1 MNCEIGCCLATQLL
15 SSLNLAL
22 RMAKAPVW
30 WTASRAFILPM
41 CTTHAALGRMVPHYD
56 PTPHSAPCVCAEEP
70 TPPIGSAR
78 LSYAKTLQLL
88 NNRMVKRMTI
98 MADGKLALVEVPIY
112 MGGHDYDTQRYD
124 ASDFSA
130 LYAREFPEW
139 RMEMLRYYVELP
151 GDFWQE
157 SNLHRLIKRSM
168 PHRTGDG
175 CALGP
180 LPRPPFTRQSSRTSD
195 LSMSQWILLR
205 QHAYIHTQ

>member
-1 MNCEIGCCLATQLL
+1 MLSPWLATCSHPEPPLHC
-15 SSLNLAL
+15 
-22 RMAKAPVW
+22 R
-30 WTASRAFILPM
+30 
-41 CTTHAALGRMVPHYD
+41 VPH
-56 PTPHSAPCVCAEEP
+56 AEEP

-157 SNLHRLIKRSM
+157 SNLHRLIKQSL
-168 PHRTGDG
+168 PQRTGDG
-175 CALGP
+175 CAPHRPQPHLHQERSHSAMP
-180 LPRPPFTRQSSRTSD
+180 VLENAEPRRRCDRSAVVCSPAAVPPTRQ
-195 LSMSQWILLR
+195 
-205 QHAYIHTQ
+205 